1 MERNRRPL
9 RDLLPAP
16 DERPRGV
23 HAQAHRRGEHAQRD
37 GQAHG
42 RVLPGV
48 RDGITSRRR
57 QRVCLRLVQPLVQLR
72 LVQPLVQP
80 LVQRLIARYVRALK
94 VPGDGAAYDFLNRRR
109 RHPARVHRPE
119 VAVGLTTSHHR
130 TGQPV
135 DLIVEHHL
143 VLVSVHHGQDP
154 LVGRDAVQRV
164 GRVRRGVRPGLPRA
178 SHVHRHQPRAD
189 GSDEDGGVKP
199 GQKRAFIRK
208 VRLGLDAHR
217 HRPRGLTGCPATG
230 RWATAEPEPP
240 S

>member
-1 MERNRRPL
+1 M
-9 RDLLPAP
+9 
-16 DERPRGV
+16 
-23 HAQAHRRGEHAQRD
+23 
-37 GQAHG
+37 
-42 RVLPGV
+42 
-48 RDGITSRRR
+48 
-57 QRVCLRLVQPLVQLR
+57 
-72 LVQPLVQP
+72 
-80 LVQRLIARYVRALK
+80 
-94 VPGDGAAYDFLNRRR
+94 AA
-109 RHPARVHRPE
+109 
-119 VAVGLTTSHHR
+119 SHHR

-230 RWATAEPEPP
+230 RWATAEAEPP
-240 S
+240 SQKSGTRAQTPADDPARTSPAEGADCVTVVAVAQVRVLPGVSHQVQHGIGGGAHEQRVGQVSVEVVVGAQVNAV